1 LHELVK
7 GYTQALAITGP
18 SDRWAR
24 RTGIE
29 GRKTSFPSMCWAKR
43 KSATAHADS
52 QAPNAPPALT
62 FGLPGK
68 QMVKQ
73 LKTGRFLIS
82 AVRRL
87 PQILK
92 NFTH

>member
-1 LHELVK
+1 VLGE
-7 GYTQALAITGP
+7 TEIRD
-18 SDRWAR
+18 S
-24 RTGIE
+24 
-29 GRKTSFPSMCWAKR
+29 
-43 KSATAHADS
+43 HAGS
-52 QAPNAPPALT
+52 QAPNAPPPLT

-68 QMVKQ
+68 QKVKQ

-82 AVRRL
+82 RVRSL